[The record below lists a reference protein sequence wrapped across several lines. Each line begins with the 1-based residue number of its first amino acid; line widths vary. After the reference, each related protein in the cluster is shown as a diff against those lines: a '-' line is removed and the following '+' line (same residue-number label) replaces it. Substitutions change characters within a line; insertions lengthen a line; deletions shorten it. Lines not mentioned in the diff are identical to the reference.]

1 MNNKIANS
9 WATYVERVISE
20 NAGEVQKIE
29 SKRCFYAGCAGVLRI
44 LLEVSEDVSE
54 EEIFEA
60 IENLLRE
67 CEQFSKDVRD
77 GKE

>member
-54 EEIFEA
+54 EEIFD
-60 IENLLRE
+60 LGL
-67 CEQFSKDVRD
+67 SKASLWSAFH
-77 GKE
+77 